1 MEGFRACFADL
12 VDPRRGNA
20 QRHELDE
27 IVMVALLA
35 MVSGAETCVDMALFG
50 RSKEALLRRFLR
62 LPGGIPSHDTFS
74 RVFRL
79 LDPAAF
85 EACFARYVA
94 ALAERIACTRRGG
107 VVAVDGKTARRSFD
121 RQAGQGPLHLIS
133 AFACDTRLALG
144 QRKVDGKS
152 NEITALPG
160 LLALLTLDGCTVT
173 ADAMHCQKATAE
185 AILERGGDYVLAVKG
200 NQKTLLEDIQLLL
213 DDPEAAPDDTVQ
225 TVDGDHGR
233 IETRRAAIIHDVA
246 WLAERHGFPGL
257 QAIGKVEATRE
268 IDGKATTACRYYVL
282 SKPLSAAR
290 FLDVVRA
297 HWHVENRLHWVLDV
311 VMDEDQSRA
320 RKDNGPENLARLRR
334 FALNILRA
342 NQDKGSTRG
351 KIKRAAWDDAFL
363 LKLLAAA

>member
-94 ALAERIACTRRGG
+94 ALAERIEG
-107 VVAVDGKTARRSFD
+107 VVAVDGKTMRRSFD
-121 RQAGQGPLHLIS
+121 RQGGQGPLHLIS

-144 QRKVDGKS
+144 QGKVDGKS
-152 NEITALPG
+152 NEISALPE
-160 LLALLTLDGCTVT
+160 LLALLTLDGCIVT

-185 AILERGGDYVLAVKG
+185 AIPARGGDYVLAVKG
-200 NQKTLLEDIQLLL
+200 NQKTLSEDIQLLL
-213 DDPEAAPDDTVQ
+213 DDPKSAPDDAAQ

-233 IETRRAAIIHDVA
+233 IETRRAAVVHDVA

-257 QAIGKVEATRE
+257 AAVGKIEATRE
-268 IDGKATTACRYYVL
+268 IDGKPTTACRYFVL
-282 SKPLSAAR
+282 SKPLPAAR

-311 VMDEDQSRA
+311 IMGEDQSRA

-351 KIKRAAWDDAFL
+351 KIKRAAWDEEFL
-363 LKLLAAA
+363 LQLLAAA